1 MRNVECELGDAGKWD
16 QMQTAQGCMGHW
28 WYSRNLDFDIV
39 TEKKSGEVI
48 KIFRGQQWYGWGS
61 DRKNSRVS
69 RSILVKKDGK
79 KGGKPSWSDRL
90 EDYKLKPL
98 TPLPGRIPTDRKD
111 HWESGRNR
119 WEAGAESTKFPSME
133 KHQRWY
139 YGEFKTIM
147 MLSTAMSKNWL
158 DKRVIPVNCGLMR
171 STENMEM
178 QN

>member
-16 QMQTAQGCMGHW
+16 QMQTVQGCMGYW
-28 WYSRNLDFDIV
+28 WYSRNLDFDIG
-39 TEKKSGEVI
+39 TEKKSRQVT
-48 KIFRGQQWYGWGS
+48 KIFRGQQWDGWGS
-61 DRKNSRVS
+61 ARKKSEVS

-79 KGGKPSWSDRL
+79 KWGKPSWSDRL
-90 EDYKLKPL
+90 KDYKLKHL
-98 TPLPGRIPTDRKD
+98 TSLPGKIPTDGKE

-119 WEAGAESTKFPSME
+119 WEAGAESTKFLSME

-139 YGEFKTIM
+139 YSEFEKIM

-158 DKRVIPVNCGLMR
+158 DKRVISVNCGLTR
-171 STENMEM
+171 VIENIEM